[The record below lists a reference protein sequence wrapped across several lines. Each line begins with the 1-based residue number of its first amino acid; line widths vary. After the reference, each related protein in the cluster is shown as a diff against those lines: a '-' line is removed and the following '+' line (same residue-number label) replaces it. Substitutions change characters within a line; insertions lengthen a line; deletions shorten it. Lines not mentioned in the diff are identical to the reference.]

1 MNLPKSKYKRRKR
14 RKGHFW
20 GVSFYH
26 EIVEVKSHKNKE
38 EVKSMIRKVQ
48 TNEYGQL
55 VDFLYEAI
63 FVKEGEVPPN
73 RDIVNQPE
81 LSIYIDEFGEYKDD
95 EALFYVLN
103 GRAVGAIWVR
113 IMDDYGHIDRQTP
126 SLAMSVLKPY
136 RHQGIGR
143 QLLQAMLAL
152 LKQKGYERV
161 SLSVSKENTVA
172 IHLYQ
177 KLGFLTLLE
186 REEDLL
192 MICYLGPLR

>member
-1 MNLPKSKYKRRKR
+1 
-14 RKGHFW
+14 
-20 GVSFYH
+20 
-26 EIVEVKSHKNKE
+26 
-38 EVKSMIRKVQ
+38 MIRKVQ
-48 TNEYGQL
+48 TNEYEQL

-81 LSIYIDEFGEYKDD
+81 LMIYVDKFGECKDD

-113 IMDDYGHIDRQTP
+113 IMDDYGHIDNQTP

-152 LKQKGYERV
+152 LKQKGYKRV

-177 KLGFLTLLE
+177 KQGFLTLLE

-192 MICYLGPLR
+192 MTCDLGPLR